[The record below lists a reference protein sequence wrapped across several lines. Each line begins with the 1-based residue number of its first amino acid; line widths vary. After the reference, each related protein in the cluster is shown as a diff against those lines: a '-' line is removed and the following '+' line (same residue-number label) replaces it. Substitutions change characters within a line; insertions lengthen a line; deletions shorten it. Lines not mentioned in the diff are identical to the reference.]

1 MEIEELQSVWSEMS
15 AQLEKQKKLTNELIM
30 EMTQNRY
37 STKFDK
43 LTFYETIGAVICFVM
58 AIYLLVNI
66 TKLDTWYLLSCGIF
80 TIAFLIILPV
90 ITLGLLG
97 KIKRINIVKNSF
109 KETIVSYTKTRN
121 QLLLMQRVGIYLS
134 FILVFTCLPVF
145 SKIFKNKDLF
155 LQTSI
160 LFIYLPVMGIFM
172 FFFSR
177 WGYRCYK
184 NITNSAEN
192 VLKEL
197 ET

>member
-97 KIKRINIVKNSF
+97 KIKRINIVQNSF

>member
-80 TIAFLIILPV
+80 TIACLIILPV

>member
-15 AQLEKQKKLTNELIM
+15 DQLEKQKNLTNELIM

-43 LTFYETIGAVICFVM
+43 LALYETIGAVICFVM

-80 TIAFLIILPV
+80 TIAFLIILPL

-145 SKIFKNKDLF
+145 SKIMKNKDLF
-155 LQTSI
+155 LQTST

-184 NITNSAEN
+184 NVTNSAEN
-192 VLKEL
+192 ILKEL